1 MNTFMKTAKKP
12 KAKATAVKPK
22 ARHYNVNIEYVNEI
36 ADESIATIMALR
48 SLIGQLVA
56 QAEDRK

>member
-1 MNTFMKTAKKP
+1 MKTTKKP

-22 ARHYNVNIEYVNEI
+22 TRNYNVNIEYVNQI

-56 QAEDRK
+56 QQEKSK